1 MGLSDDLAAY
11 SERSSSLIE
20 ESPQM
25 DEQNTK
31 RKVVEPLL
39 ELLGWDMLSSD
50 VELEYSVQMG
60 TGTKKVDYALKIE
73 GTPAVFVEAKGCD
86 TPIDGHEGQ
95 LTSYMRQV
103 GVDWGLLTN
112 GRRFKL
118 YRRDHASKRPNEI
131 RLADF
136 AIDEATDNEHPLRAV
151 SHDSIRSGESQRIAE
166 TIEAVQRAVD
176 SLRDNKESLAEEVTS
191 VVTDVV
197 GESVSQTVENEAK
210 GFVDELAAT
219 LEEQAHRTSPAPES
233 VRSERREAST
243 DGDYRIHLVRDGSE
257 LHQVTADKQATAMAA
272 VVKYLI
278 EEEGL
283 LDALALPY
291 VPGTGRGNRALLND
305 QPTHTDGTEMRQY
318 EQVADGYYLFTS
330 LSAADKQRYLPE
342 LPAKVGLEC
351 EFDGKW

>member
-11 SERSSSLIE
+11 SQRSSSLIE

-31 RKVVEPLL
+31 RKIIEPLL
-39 ELLGWDMLSSD
+39 ELLGWNMLSSD

-60 TGTKKVDYALKIE
+60 TGTKKVDYALKIG
-73 GTPAVFVEAKGCD
+73 GTPVVFIEAKGCD

-103 GVDWGLLTN
+103 GVDWGMLAN

-118 YRRDHASKRPNEI
+118 YRRDHTSKRPNEI

-136 AIDEATDNEHPLRAV
+136 SIEEITENEHPLRAV
-151 SHDSIRSGESQRIAE
+151 SHESIRSGESQRIAE

-176 SLRDNKESLAEEVTS
+176 SLRDNKESLAEEVTE

-210 GFVDELAAT
+210 GFVDDLVAT
-219 LEEQAHRTSPAPES
+219 LQEQAHRTPSVSEPAPND
-233 VRSERREAST
+233 RRESKI
-243 DGDYRIHLVRDGSE
+243 DGEYLVRLLRDGSE
-257 LHQVTADKQATAMAA
+257 IHRVTADRQAAAMGA
-272 VVKYLI
+272 VVEYLI

-283 LDALALPY
+283 LDTISLPY
-291 VPGTGRGNRALLND
+291 IPGTGRGNRALLND
-305 QPTHTDGTEMRQY
+305 HPNHADGSEMRQY
-318 EQVADGYYLFTS
+318 EQISEGYYLFTS
-330 LSAADKQRYLPE
+330 LSAEDKKRYLPE
-342 LPAKVGLEC
+342 LPAKVGIQC
-351 EFDGKW
+351 EFDGEW